1 MKIGEL
7 AQASGT
13 AIETI
18 RFYEREGLMPAP
30 ERSESNYRIYGEAH
44 VQRLVFIRRCRG
56 LDMALDEV
64 RALLRFIDA
73 PAEDCSEVNRLLDDH
88 IEHVR
93 ARMAELQ
100 ILERE
105 LRELRARCQPD
116 DQAPSCGIL
125 AALVQA
131 VGPAEL
137 AGKSSASGA
146 HKHVGQVHGK
156 RGVRTA

>member
-30 ERSESNYRIYGEAH
+30 ERTESNYRIYGEAH

-64 RALLRFIDA
+64 RALLAFIDA
-73 PAEDCSEVNRLLDDH
+73 PSEDCSEVNRLLDEH

-116 DQAPSCGIL
+116 DLAPSCGIL
-125 AALVQA
+125 TALAQP
-131 VGPAEL
+131 VGEAEL
-137 AGKSSASGA
+137 PAKPGARSG
-146 HKHVGQVHGK
+146 HSHVGEVHG
-156 RGVRTA
+156 RRAVRRA

>member
-30 ERSESNYRIYGEAH
+30 ERTESNYRVYGEAH
-44 VQRLVFIRRCRG
+44 AQRLVFIRRCRG

-73 PAEDCSEVNRLLDDH
+73 PAEDCSEVNQVLDEH
-88 IEHVR
+88 IEHVS
-93 ARMAELQ
+93 ARITELQ
-100 ILERE
+100 ALALE
-105 LRELRARCQPD
+105 LRELRAHCQ
-116 DQAPSCGIL
+116 AGSGESACGIL
-125 AALVQA
+125 TALAQPVRA
-131 VGPAEL
+131 AEL
-137 AGKSSASGA
+137 RGKSGKAAG
-146 HKHVGQVHGK
+146 HKHVGQVHGAK
-156 RGVRTA
+156 AVRP